1 MPDRRDAAAAARAD
15 GMSADD
21 SAHAAV
27 GAATRF
33 VLGDFEFEPASGGLR
48 DLRTDASASAG
59 RLAPLPAALLTLL
72 IDKQGQIASRD
83 EIQRQLW
90 PDTHVEVEQSLHHCV
105 RQIRAALGDRA
116 SAPRYIETIPRRG
129 YRLKCAV
136 EAVPAPGGELA
147 PAVGERA
154 DAVAD
159 ADVRTD
165 AGSQHIAAGGAAPTT
180 TSVDEHGSGKPQR
193 RWPAVVMVAAMV
205 ALLGLVALWGAFR
218 PGGQSHE
225 PVRVAIM
232 PFDDPAMSADTAA
245 RLSRVGERLLADL
258 TVALAGV
265 DERAAVLGPRT
276 TQPLRAQGRT
286 LAEIARETDTSYVIN
301 AKYIAADGRAE
312 VLIELIRTRDGKH
325 VWVQYYSELGDW
337 RAVVDEI
344 VAGVVATIPSASP

>member
-1 MPDRRDAAAAARAD
+1 MPDRLDAAVAARAD
-15 GMSADD
+15 SRSADD
-21 SAHAAV
+21 NTRAAV
-27 GAATRF
+27 VGAGARF
-33 VLGDFEFEPASGGLR
+33 VLGDFEFEPASGALR
-48 DLRTDASASAG
+48 DLRTDASASGG
-59 RLAPLPAALLTLL
+59 RLAPQPAALLTLL
-72 IDKQGQIASRD
+72 IDKQGQVASRD

-129 YRLKCAV
+129 YRLKCA
-136 EAVPAPGGELA
+136 AQLLPARGDEVA
-147 PAVGERA
+147 SAVGERA
-154 DAVAD
+154 DAD
-159 ADVRTD
+159 ARTD
-165 AGSQHIAAGGAAPTT
+165 AGSQHSAAGGAAPTA
-180 TSVDEHGSGKPQR
+180 TSVDEHGSGRPQR
-193 RWPAVVMVAAMV
+193 HWLAVALAAAMAV
-205 ALLGLVALWGAFR
+205 MLGLVALWVDFR
-218 PGGQSHE
+218 PVGQEHE

-232 PFDDPAMSADTAA
+232 PFDHPAMSADTAA

-325 VWVQYYSELGDW
+325 VWVQYYSEFGDW

-344 VAGVVATIPSASP
+344 VAGVVATIPSAAQ